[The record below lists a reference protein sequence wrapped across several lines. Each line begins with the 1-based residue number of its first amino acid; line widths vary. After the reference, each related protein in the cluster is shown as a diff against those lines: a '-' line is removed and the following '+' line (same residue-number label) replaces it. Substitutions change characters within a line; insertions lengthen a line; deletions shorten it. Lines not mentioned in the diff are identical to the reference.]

1 MVVAHQEES
10 WTMKRMNST
19 ARKTKTDMVAR
30 GFRDGMIAGLTGRVR
45 RSEQPKVM
53 SAAEIQYR
61 AWNRVGRQIRHSM
74 DSL

>member
-1 MVVAHQEES
+1 
-10 WTMKRMNST
+10 MKRMNST
-19 ARKTKTDMVAR
+19 ARKTKTDMAAR
-30 GFRDGMIAGLTGRVR
+30 GFRDGMIAGLTGRVS